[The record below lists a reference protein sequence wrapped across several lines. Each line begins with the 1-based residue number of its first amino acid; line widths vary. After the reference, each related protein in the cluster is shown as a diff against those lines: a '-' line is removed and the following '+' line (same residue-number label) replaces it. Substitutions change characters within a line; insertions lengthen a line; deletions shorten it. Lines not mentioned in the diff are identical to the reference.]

1 MRTRDE
7 RAADRETARQRSGAL
22 AVARRL
28 DADAARAYKCGDDQW
43 VALRQ
48 RSIRIR
54 QENGLTAR

>member
-7 RAADRETARQRSGAL
+7 RAADRETARQRAGAL

-28 DADAARAYKCGDDQW
+28 DADSARAYKRGDDQW

-54 QENGLTAR
+54 QQHGITSR

>member
-7 RAADRETARQRSGAL
+7 RAADRNAALQRSGAL
-22 AVARRL
+22 KVARRL
-28 DADAARAYKCGDDQW
+28 DADAASAYKRGKPQW

-48 RSIRIR
+48 RSIEIR